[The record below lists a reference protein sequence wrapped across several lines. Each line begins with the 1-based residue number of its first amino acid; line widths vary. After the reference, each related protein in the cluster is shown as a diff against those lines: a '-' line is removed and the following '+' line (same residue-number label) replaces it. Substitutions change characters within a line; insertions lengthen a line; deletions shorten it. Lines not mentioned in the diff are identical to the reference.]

1 MIAFLATWH
10 NGHILWIRL
19 IQKAARRNMVFC
31 LGQAAAIC
39 TIIVQPA
46 VAIICFIRIHCYYNS
61 PKSSIIQNRVQSY
74 KKNMNYARG
83 KCIFCAKNVKKSEI
97 FSKTCCNKRK
107 NEGEMQDT
115 TPYSLR
121 LIISA
126 KWTMMG
132 GDMGDMIFDYDARVA
147 LYVFFQDIFEKFY
160 KIFAQLIFF
169 CYLCKQNE
177 KNNVFRLVKNRFAY
191 PY

>member
-83 KCIFCAKNVKKSEI
+83 KCIFCAKNVKKYVKFNEMRDLERKMRGEFGKIGGSGKPI
-97 FSKTCCNKRK
+97 FRFNLNAIDKADKGDLHGMQ
-107 NEGEMQDT
+107 GE
-115 TPYSLR
+115 
-121 LIISA
+121 
-126 KWTMMG
+126 WT
-132 GDMGDMIFDYDARVA
+132 
-147 LYVFFQDIFEKFY
+147 K
-160 KIFAQLIFF
+160 
-169 CYLCKQNE
+169 
-177 KNNVFRLVKNRFAY
+177 
-191 PY
+191 